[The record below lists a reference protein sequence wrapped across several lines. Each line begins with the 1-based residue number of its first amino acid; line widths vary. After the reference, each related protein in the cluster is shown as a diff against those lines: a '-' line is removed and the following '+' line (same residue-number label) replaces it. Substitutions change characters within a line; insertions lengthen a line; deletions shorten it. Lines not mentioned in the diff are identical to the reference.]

1 MFKSLR
7 CCKESFGHWLFHCHY
22 YEDVDPIIV
31 SSRCPSQLLCLVG
44 ELLLS
49 FLMVKF
55 LFPKSLVDFTA
66 CMSCGGFEERYV
78 RSFDVIRI
86 KGSL

>member
-1 MFKSLR
+1 MR
-7 CCKESFGHWLFHCHY
+7 KESFGHWLFHCHY

-49 FLMVKF
+49 FLMVNFCF
-55 LFPKSLVDFTA
+55 LSRWWILQLVCLVEDLRKGT
-66 CMSCGGFEERYV
+66 CGPLMLSG
-78 RSFDVIRI
+78 S
-86 KGSL
+86 KGVCKE